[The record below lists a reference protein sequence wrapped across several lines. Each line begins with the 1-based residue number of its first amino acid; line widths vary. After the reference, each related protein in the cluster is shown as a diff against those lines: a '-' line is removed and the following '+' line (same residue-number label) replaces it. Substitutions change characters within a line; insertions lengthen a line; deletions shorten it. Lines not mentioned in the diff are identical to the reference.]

1 MISGLKS
8 ISLRLQKTH
17 NLCAYV
23 GAAPPR
29 KLLLQK
35 SYKIAPKNG
44 SHVSVMEGMT
54 LQ

>member
-1 MISGLKS
+1 MINGLKS
-8 ISLRLQKTH
+8 ISLKLQKML

-23 GAAPPR
+23 GAVPPR

-35 SYKIAPKNG
+35 SSKIAQKNG